1 MKLQQNRK
9 RWNTKNRSL
18 RMLLILCMV
27 LCIIPVTAQKTSRPT
42 LYKVFKATDQ
52 CFGTPYRAAIN
63 GDIIGEL
70 PNDQVYEVTGIEG
83 DWAKVKYRGGEYYV
97 LKDRLEK
104 VDAPDIVCSPW
115 AKEWLS
121 YTGAYIGTAGEW
133 SGAADDW
140 TKPITRA
147 DMADTLVDIMYGV
160 YGSWEVSQT
169 LPTVIKRTGN
179 LPLTDT
185 QDFEANRLAYW
196 AVIPAGKFDPTG
208 SITYNEVTSLVIKL
222 MAYEQRYIREGGG
235 ETFTK
240 AHIDG
245 FGIGGSK
252 GPNAKCTKEQIKI
265 LCDKVLCWREEMQL
279 RTSAKYEESDAYSG
293 TANVYNGIY
302 TIRTLLGEKP
312 DQPHL
317 FIDAEGKVEL
327 NSAKKQQFKI
337 TFKKSALNKDRK
349 VMFLYTIQAMD
360 GKYLGMPGTPVN
372 GSRLA
377 AQKTAFL
384 WWIEMGSSEDGQNTT
399 FIEDPNN
406 YHQVLNVS
414 GWNTADGTPVIT
426 SYWKHGTGAD
436 SNNCKFIFSKVK

>member
-1 MKLQQNRK
+1 
-9 RWNTKNRSL
+9 
-18 RMLLILCMV
+18 
-27 LCIIPVTAQKTSRPT
+27 
-42 LYKVFKATDQ
+42 
-52 CFGTPYRAAIN
+52 
-63 GDIIGEL
+63 
-70 PNDQVYEVTGIEG
+70 
-83 DWAKVKYRGGEYYV
+83 
-97 LKDRLEK
+97 
-104 VDAPDIVCSPW
+104 
-115 AKEWLS
+115 
-121 YTGAYIGTAGEW
+121 
-133 SGAADDW
+133 
-140 TKPITRA
+140 
-147 DMADTLVDIMYGV
+147 
-160 YGSWEVSQT
+160 
-169 LPTVIKRTGN
+169 
-179 LPLTDT
+179 
-185 QDFEANRLAYW
+185 
-196 AVIPAGKFDPTG
+196 
-208 SITYNEVTSLVIKL
+208 
-222 MAYEQRYIREGGG
+222 
-235 ETFTK
+235 
-240 AHIDG
+240 
-245 FGIGGSK
+245 
-252 GPNAKCTKEQIKI
+252 
-265 LCDKVLCWREEMQL
+265 MQL

-360 GKYLGMPGTPVN
+360 GKYLGITGTSAN

-436 SNNCKFIFSKVK
+436 MNNTKFIFSKVK